1 MVLNTVVMHHHDV
14 CRVIPSVVN
23 LLVYN
28 PTVCGIVVICVVA
41 DS

>member
-1 MVLNTVVMHHHDV
+1 MHRHNV

-23 LLVYN
+23 ALDVFNVLCCV
-28 PTVCGIVVICVVA
+28 VVICVVA